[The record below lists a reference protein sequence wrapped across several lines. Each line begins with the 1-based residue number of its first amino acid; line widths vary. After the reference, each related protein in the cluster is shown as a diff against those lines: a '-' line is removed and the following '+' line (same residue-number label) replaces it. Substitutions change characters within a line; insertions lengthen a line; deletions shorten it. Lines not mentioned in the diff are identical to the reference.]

1 MVFTS
6 RTASHWLLITTIGL
20 AFFTGAAAPLEKSP
34 TGNPA
39 AHRTESAVK
48 RDDQATPQAE
58 KAKPPL
64 AAVDT
69 KPKAPVDTQSGSGGN
84 SSKHEEDRPKWTDK
98 AQAISSVVVMF
109 FTLALTVVAFMQ
121 NRLETKL
128 AEDTAQSIALAKQ
141 SADAATK
148 AANAAV
154 IHSEA
159 AAQSNRAWMIVNE
172 LKTVTGHHEGKL
184 SAVFLGIQWKNMG
197 NTPSFRC
204 CVGINTHWVKQ
215 PDNSIPTAVPQDS
228 TENLNATIGPGAIV
242 NTADVPIQPIEIG
255 YIESGA
261 YKLYVGT
268 FCTYTDFWG
277 NNRRTEAFYLMHIQ
291 GTADSGNGIQ
301 TPVFRM
307 SAIGP
312 QNTAT

>member
-1 MVFTS
+1 MVSTR
-6 RTASHWLLITTIGL
+6 RTASHWLLITAIGL
-20 AFFTGAAAPLEKSP
+20 VLFTGAAAPLEKSP
-34 TGNPA
+34 PGNPG
-39 AHRTESAVK
+39 AHRTDSAVK
-48 RDDQATPQAE
+48 RDDQADPQAE
-58 KAKPPL
+58 KAKRPL
-64 AAVDT
+64 ATVDT
-69 KPKAPVDTQSGSGGN
+69 KPKAPVDTQSGSGD
-84 SSKHEEDRPKWTDK
+84 SSPKHEEERPKWTDK

-121 NRLETKL
+121 NRLEKKL
-128 AEDTAQSIALAKQ
+128 AEDTAESIALAKQ

-172 LKTVTGHHEGKL
+172 LKTVAGHHEGRL
-184 SAVFLGIQWKNMG
+184 SAALLGIQWKNMG

-215 PDNSIPTAVPQDS
+215 PDNSIPTAVANDI
-228 TENLNATIGPGAIV
+228 TENLNATIGPGAVV
-242 NTADVPIQPIEIG
+242 NTADVPIQPIEIA
-255 YIESGA
+255 YIESGV
-261 YKLYVGT
+261 YKLYIGT

-277 NNRRTEAFYLMHIQ
+277 NIRRTEAFYLMHIQ
-291 GTADSGNGIQ
+291 GSMDCGNGIQ
-301 TPVFRM
+301 IPAFRM